1 MRLILMTLALISIFS
16 EVFKIWNINVIL
28 KHHELSKNINN
39 MEDGDLKVLLQSDI
53 RDSQFKNPILLVAIM
68 TDAVYTI
75 FAVVVMFTTKWYIGL
90 VLIVMGIIQAKFFEY
105 KKKTIIIDSTMC
117 ILLIIMYIVLL

>member
-90 VLIVMGIIQAKFFEY
+90 VLIIMGIIQAKFFEY